1 MRSFKGSP
9 IRRRVAYVFASGLTL
24 SVALYAVFRY
34 LTFVLPG
41 VGDLGA
47 YPGGPAKFA
56 SAYTSWF
63 ATRAEYAQV
72 FQTSGVAAGLFT
84 LALFVLIAP
93 RVAVV
98 ISALSLNLFFA
109 WTSHL
114 FDAISQP
121 LGNSLANIITVED
134 VLVWRVLGL
143 ASLSLDT
150 QVVADLEGIAALLLM
165 TALIASLNRHKGTG
179 KALLLA
185 LQAAAGCMVILG
197 IEIAAFDYSEFYLHV
212 TGLQLTLNLAPWF
225 TNADLLLSAVA
236 VLAGVVGLS
245 RQRRFRNRF

>member
-1 MRSFKGSP
+1 MTSLVGGMRDVPSHECNNIALFNRLP
-9 IRRRVAYVFASGLTL
+9 AS
-24 SVALYAVFRY
+24 
-34 LTFVLPG
+34 VLG
-41 VGDLGA
+41 VG
-47 YPGGPAKFA
+47 
-56 SAYTSWF
+56 
-63 ATRAEYAQV
+63 
-72 FQTSGVAAGLFT
+72 
-84 LALFVLIAP
+84 
-93 RVAVV
+93 
-98 ISALSLNLFFA
+98 
-109 WTSHL
+109 
-114 FDAISQP
+114 
-121 LGNSLANIITVED
+121 
-134 VLVWRVLGL
+134 
-143 ASLSLDT
+143 T